1 MKKKKDG
8 CVVSHRLR
16 SVLSHLAC
24 IPAGYFRSG
33 PDFGPANG
41 AGSAFQ
47 GKEAPPYLGC
57 IPAGYFRPGP
67 AFCPTHGVGPF
78 FQVELQTPR
87 GHIKPHQP
95 TLACGLR
102 IMVWRFQACS
112 EINST
117 QNATR
122 SVHGFQTMKFV
133 VRTLWGGWSGSQ
145 RSTHEARHYGE
156 V

>member
-1 MKKKKDG
+1 MGAEIFGETRRAVLSDRNRG
-8 CVVSHRLR
+8 VVDAISAQRDVCLVSHRLR

-78 FQVELQTPR
+78 FQVELQTPII
-87 GHIKPHQP
+87 GGSNHKM
-95 TLACGLR
+95 T
-102 IMVWRFQACS
+102 QA
-112 EINST
+112 
-117 QNATR
+117 
-122 SVHGFQTMKFV
+122 
-133 VRTLWGGWSGSQ
+133 
-145 RSTHEARHYGE
+145 
-156 V
+156 

>member
-1 MKKKKDG
+1 MLAVQNRGVVDTINEKKKDF

-78 FQVELQTPR
+78 FQVELQTLTVVAVFFFANFVR
-87 GHIKPHQP
+87 ELI
-95 TLACGLR
+95 C
-102 IMVWRFQACS
+102 RFVANDLFMFRTPNF
-112 EINST
+112 E
-117 QNATR
+117 AG
-122 SVHGFQTMKFV
+122 SVQ
-133 VRTLWGGWSGSQ
+133 
-145 RSTHEARHYGE
+145 
-156 V
+156 